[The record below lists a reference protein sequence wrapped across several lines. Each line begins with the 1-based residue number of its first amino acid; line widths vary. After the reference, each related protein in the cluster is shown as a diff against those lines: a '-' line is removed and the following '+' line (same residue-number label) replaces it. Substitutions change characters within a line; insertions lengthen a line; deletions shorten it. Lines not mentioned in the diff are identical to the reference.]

1 MEEIRLGTIGSGFIV
16 RTILDCVA
24 QTPSIRLVAVY
35 SRSQQIGRE
44 LAEKYGAQQVYTD
57 MDAFLHDENINFVYV
72 ASPNSLH
79 YEQAKAA
86 LLAGKNVICEKP
98 FCPKAQ
104 QVREL
109 IRLAKERNLW
119 LIDAVPPSFLPNFK
133 VVRQLLPQIGPV
145 RLVMSNFSQ
154 YSSRYNNLLAGEM
167 PNIFNPAF
175 AGGCLMDINFY
186 NIYLNVA
193 FFGKPRQVQYYPTLL
208 GGIADISGVALL
220 HYDGFQSMA
229 AGAKDTWG
237 ENFFQI
243 EGENGYIYIQDGSCG
258 LTQVTLV
265 TRDGTQTFNHQPL
278 PNRWIYEVQ
287 EIVRMVLENRTE
299 ERDQRLDTALAVIET
314 LEQARLS
321 AGLRFPCD

>member
-16 RTILDCVA
+16 RTILDCVV

-35 SRSQQIGRE
+35 SRSQQTGRE
-44 LAEKYGAQQVYTD
+44 LAEQYGARRVYTD
-57 MDAFLHDENINFVYV
+57 MDAFLQDEDINFVYV
-72 ASPNSLH
+72 ASPNILH
-79 YEQAKAA
+79 YQQAKAA

-98 FCPKAQ
+98 FCPKVQ

-109 IRLAKERNLW
+109 IQLAKQQNLL
-119 LIDAVPPSFLPNFK
+119 LIDAVPPSFLPNFEIVK
-133 VVRQLLPQIGPV
+133 QLLPQIGPI

-154 YSSRYNNLLAGEM
+154 YSSRYNNLLSGEM
-167 PNIFNPAF
+167 PNIFNPEF

-193 FFGKPRQVQYYPTLL
+193 FFGKPRQVLYYPTLHK
-208 GGIADISGVALL
+208 GIADISGVALL

-243 EGENGYIYIQDGSCG
+243 EGENGYIYIHDGSCG
-258 LTQVTLV
+258 LSQVTLV
-265 TRDGTQTFNHQPL
+265 TREGRQTFDQQPL
-278 PNRWIYEVQ
+278 PSRWIYEVQ
-287 EIVRMVLENRTE
+287 EIVRLVLGNHTE
-299 ERDQRLDTALAVIET
+299 QLQQRLELTEAVIET

>member
-1 MEEIRLGTIGSGFIV
+1 MNEIRLGTIGSGFIV
-16 RTILDCVA
+16 RTMLDCVR
-24 QTPSIRLVAVY
+24 QTPGIRLVAVY
-35 SRSQQIGRE
+35 SRTQQTGRE
-44 LAEKYGAQQVYTD
+44 LAEAFGSQKVYTD
-57 MDAFLHDENINFVYV
+57 MEAFLQDEDINFVYV
-72 ASPNSLH
+72 ASPNILH
-79 YEQAKAA
+79 YQQVKQA

-98 FCPKAQ
+98 FCPKAE
-104 QVREL
+104 QVRKLVE
-109 IRLAKERNLW
+109 LAKQKGLY
-119 LIDAVPPSFLPNFK
+119 LIDAVPPSFLPNFEVAK
-133 VVRQLLPQIGPV
+133 QLLPQIGPV

-154 YSSRYNNLLAGEM
+154 YSSRYDSLLSGEL

-193 FFGKPRQVQYYPTLL
+193 FFGKPKKTEYHPTLHN
-208 GGIADISGVALL
+208 GIADVSGVALL

-243 EGENGYIYIQDGSCG
+243 EGENGYIYIRGGSSG
-258 LTQVTLV
+258 LTEVTLV
-265 TRDGTQTFNHQPL
+265 TRDGTQVINHQHQ
-278 PNRWIYEVQ
+278 PNRWLYEVQ
-287 EIVRMVLENRTE
+287 GIVKLVQDGCIE
-299 ERDQRLDTALAVIET
+299 EMDRRLTLAIDVIET